1 MSLHP
6 SPRLIGLTAALL
18 LTLSACGGEGE
29 NDTGTNDG
37 GNNAGANNEGA
48 NNEGANNE
56 GANNEGANNDSA
68 NNDSANDEGAN
79 DAGGAVSGEIVVFAA
94 ASLTDT
100 FTELGASFEAEHPD
114 ATVSFS
120 FAGSSA
126 LSQQILSGAPA
137 DVFASASPAQMT
149 QVTDEDLAAAE
160 PVVIVTNQL
169 QIAVPAGNPAGVT
182 GLEDFTNEDL
192 TIALC
197 AEEVPCGAAS
207 VTVFEAA
214 GLTPAP
220 DTYEEDVRA
229 TLTKVRLD
237 EVDAA
242 LVYQTDVLVAGDE
255 VEGIDFPES
264 GEAINDYPIAAL
276 TEAPNPEGGQAF
288 IDYVLSEEGQ
298 EVLTAAGFGTP

>member
-1 MSLHP
+1 MSPHP
-6 SPRLIGLTAALL
+6 TRRPVPARRLAVLTAVALAC
-18 LTLSACGGEGE
+18 TLAACGDSGDEPE
-29 NDTGTNDG
+29 DTGADAATADDTG
-37 GNNAGANNEGA
+37 EATTDDTAE
-48 NNEGANNE
+48 ETTE
-56 GANNEGANNDSA
+56 DV
-68 NNDSANDEGAN
+68 
-79 DAGGAVSGEIVVFAA
+79 AGGEVTGDITVFAA

-100 FTELGASFEAEHPD
+100 FTELGEEFEVAHPGTSVTFNFG
-114 ATVSFS
+114 A
-120 FAGSSA
+120 SSA
-126 LSQQILSGAPA
+126 LAQQILSGAPA
-137 DVFASASPAQMT
+137 DVFASASPATMAL
-149 QVTDEDLAAAE
+149 VTDEDLADGE
-160 PVVIVTNQL
+160 PTVFVSNRL

-207 VTVFEAA
+207 VKVFEAA

-242 LVYQTDVLVAGDE
+242 LVYRTDVLVAGDE

-264 GEAINDYPIAAL
+264 GEAINDYPIAL
-276 TEAPNPEGGQAF
+276 LVEAPNTEGGAAF
-288 IDYVLSEEGQ
+288 LDFVLSETGRG
-298 EVLTAAGFGTP
+298 VLGEAGFDLP

>member
-1 MSLHP
+1 MSL
-6 SPRLIGLTAALL
+6 PRTRPARPARRLAGLTVLALACT
-18 LTLSACGGEGE
+18 LTACGDEEDVPAPSGTTGEAGSE
-29 NDTGTNDG
+29 ITGDIT
-37 GNNAGANNEGA
+37 
-48 NNEGANNE
+48 
-56 GANNEGANNDSA
+56 
-68 NNDSANDEGAN
+68 
-79 DAGGAVSGEIVVFAA
+79 VFAA

-100 FTELGASFEAEHPD
+100 FTELGEDFEVAHPGT
-114 ATVSFS
+114 TVTFS

-126 LSQQILSGAPA
+126 LAQQILSGAPA
-137 DVFASASPAQMT
+137 DVFASASPATMAL
-149 QVTDEDLAAAE
+149 VTDEDLTEGE
-160 PVVIVTNQL
+160 PVVFVNNRL
-169 QIAVPAGNPAGVT
+169 QIAVPAGNPASVT
-182 GLEDFTNEDL
+182 GLNDFTNEEL

-207 VTVFEAA
+207 VKVFEAA

-242 LVYQTDVLVAGDE
+242 LVYRTDVLVAGDE

-276 TEAPNPEGGQAF
+276 REAPHPAGGQAF
-288 IDYVLSEEGQ
+288 IDFVLSQEGQ
-298 EVLTAAGFGTP
+298 DVLGAAGFGSP

>member
-1 MSLHP
+1 MSSTRIL
-6 SPRLIGLTAALL
+6 RRLTALAAVPVLA
-18 LTLSACGGEGE
+18 LTLAACGGDDDGTEDGAAEDNAADATPEEGGGDE
-29 NDTGTNDG
+29 ADPSDEDG
-37 GNNAGANNEGA
+37 GEDTAQ
-48 NNEGANNE
+48 
-56 GANNEGANNDSA
+56 
-68 NNDSANDEGAN
+68 
-79 DAGGAVSGEIVVFAA
+79 AGGDVSGDIVVFAA

-100 FTELGASFEAEHPD
+100 FTELGEQFEAENPD
-114 ATVSFS
+114 ATITFN

-126 LSQQILSGAPA
+126 LAQQIISGAPV
-137 DVFASASPAQMT
+137 DVFASASPATMA
-149 QVTDEDLAAAE
+149 QVTDEGLAVDE
-160 PVVIVTNQL
+160 PVVFVSNRL
-169 QIAVPAGNPAGVT
+169 QIAVPAGNPADVT

-229 TLTKVRLD
+229 TLTKVELD

-242 LVYQTDVLVAGDE
+242 LVYRTDVLVAGDA

-264 GEAINDYPIAAL
+264 EEAINDYPIALL
-276 TEAPNPEGGQAF
+276 TEAPNGDGGQAF
-288 IDYVLSEEGQ
+288 LDYVLSEAGR
-298 EVLTAAGFGTP
+298 TALGDAGFDLP